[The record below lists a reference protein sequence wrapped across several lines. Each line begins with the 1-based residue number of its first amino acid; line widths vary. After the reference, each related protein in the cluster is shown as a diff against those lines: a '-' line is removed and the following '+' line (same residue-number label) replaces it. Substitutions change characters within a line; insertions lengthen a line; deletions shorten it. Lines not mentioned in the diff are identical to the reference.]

1 MPAGAHPFMLLLC
14 RSWVLVSWIWSLIWH
29 MPLDLIK
36 WIMAYILN
44 EDGFRQRI
52 HGKKPTNIA
61 TETANVDLP
70 DQARAL
76 LLHAPH
82 RRQVSACW
90 ALAQHLAAQALA
102 SACIVRHSGCEGSL
116 ASSPASGYSPVN
128 LCEPC
133 LISIGLPSTC

>member
-1 MPAGAHPFMLLLC
+1 MGTPRMQPRGSKVSVTFSQHLLLY

-44 EDGFRQRI
+44 EDGFRSKI

-70 DQARAL
+70 
-76 LLHAPH
+76 P
-82 RRQVSACW
+82 QVRLPLPLGNPNGSCVD
-90 ALAQHLAAQALA
+90 LAF
-102 SACIVRHSGCEGSL
+102 R
-116 ASSPASGYSPVN
+116 
-128 LCEPC
+128 
-133 LISIGLPSTC
+133 

>member
-1 MPAGAHPFMLLLC
+1 MAGWPLPAGAHPSTLLLC
-14 RSWVLVSWIWSLIWH
+14 RSWVLVSWIWALIWH

-70 DQARAL
+70 DQA
-76 LLHAPH
+76 
-82 RRQVSACW
+82 W
-90 ALAQHLAAQALA
+90 ALMLHHLSQAAVLFT
-102 SACIVRHSGCEGSL
+102 SGTGT
-116 ASSPASGYSPVN
+116 ARRSPASLAAACVACCEGL
-128 LCEPC
+128 LCSQLCGMP
-133 LISIGLPSTC
+133 L